1 MEMIRKGELQ
11 LRHNQTDFK
20 TKAINK
26 DKKDTT

>member
-1 MEMIRKGELQ
+1 MEMVRKWELR
-11 LRHNQTDFK
+11 LIHNKTDFK